1 MLAGHRY
8 EAGTPYEWTSQMRDA
23 IGCQV
28 FTVDDDVHG
37 SVLREPGCAAEL
49 VPYFTTGRIDRRRW
63 LVRAA
68 A

>member
-1 MLAGHRY
+1 
-8 EAGTPYEWTSQMRDA
+8 MRDA